1 MERRNQIKELAYKI
15 YETSGRSEGR
25 ELDNW
30 LEAERLIMI
39 QESHDEARE
48 NEEIDERELQEV

>member
-1 MERRNQIKELAYKI
+1 MERRNQVEELAYKI
-15 YETSGRSEGR
+15 YETSGRAEGR

-39 QESHDEARE
+39 QEAHDEASE